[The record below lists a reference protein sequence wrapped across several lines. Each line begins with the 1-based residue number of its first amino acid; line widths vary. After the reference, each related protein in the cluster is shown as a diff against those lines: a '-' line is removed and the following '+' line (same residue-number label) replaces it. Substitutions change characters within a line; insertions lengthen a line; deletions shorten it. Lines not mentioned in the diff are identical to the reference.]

1 MSICYINGAYR
12 NTLNSVISIED
23 RGFNFADS
31 VYEVIGF
38 KRYKLLNIK
47 KHIKRLKN
55 SIKQLQINQP
65 FTNYRSLELISKQLM
80 RMNNL
85 NEGFI
90 YLQVTRGTAKR
101 NHLFSKKM
109 NPNIVIT
116 IFSRVNLKSLKKG
129 VKVCLVDD
137 LRWLRCDIKS
147 TSLLP
152 NVIEK
157 QRGADRGFFE
167 VWQVRQ
173 NIITEG
179 TTSNAFIVNEKNK
192 IITHP
197 KNNLI
202 LGGVTRDCVIQIA
215 KNNDYDVLEKGF
227 DIEELKKSKEAFLT
241 STTLGII
248 PVIQVDDIVI
258 NEKKIGEVSQ
268 KLEVKF
274 NDFLDDQVK

>member
-1 MSICYINGAYR
+1 MSICYINGTYR
-12 NTLNSVISIED
+12 NTINSVISIED

-31 VYEVIGF
+31 IYEVIGF
-38 KRYKLLNIK
+38 KKNKLLNIK
-47 KHIKRLKN
+47 KKIKRLKN

-65 FTNYRSLELISKQLM
+65 FTNYRSLELIAKQLM

-116 IFSRVNLKSLKKG
+116 IFSGVNLKSLKKG
-129 VKVCLVDD
+129 VKVSLVDD

-227 DIEELKKSKEAFLT
+227 NIDELKKSKEAFLT

-248 PVIQVDDIVI
+248 PVIQVDDKVI
-258 NEKKIGEVSQ
+258 NKKQIGEVSQ
-268 KLEVKF
+268 KLEVKL
-274 NDFLDDQVK
+274 NNFLNDQVK

>member
-1 MSICYINGAYR
+1 MSICYINGAYK

-38 KRYKLLNIK
+38 KSNKLLNIK

-116 IFSRVNLKSLKKG
+116 IFSGVNLKSLKKG

-157 QRGADRGFFE
+157 QKGADRGFFE

-197 KNNLI
+197 K
-202 LGGVTRDCVIQIA
+202 
-215 KNNDYDVLEKGF
+215 K
-227 DIEELKKSKEAFLT
+227 
-241 STTLGII
+241 
-248 PVIQVDDIVI
+248 
-258 NEKKIGEVSQ
+258 
-268 KLEVKF
+268 
-274 NDFLDDQVK
+274 

>member
-1 MSICYINGAYR
+1 MSICFINGAYR

-38 KRYKLLNIK
+38 KRNKLLNIK

-65 FTNYRSLELISKQLM
+65 FTNYRSLELIAKQLM

-116 IFSRVNLKSLKKG
+116 IFSKVNLKSLKKG
-129 VKVCLVDD
+129 VKVSLVDD

-227 DIEELKKSKEAFLT
+227 NIDELKKSKEAFLT

-248 PVIQVDDIVI
+248 PVIQVDDKVI
-258 NEKKIGEVSQ
+258 NKKQIGEVSQ
-268 KLEVKF
+268 KLEVKL
-274 NDFLDDQVK
+274 NNFLNDQVK

>member
-55 SIKQLQINQP
+55 SIKELQINKP
-65 FTNYRSLELISKQLM
+65 FTNYRSLELIAKQLM

-109 NPNIVIT
+109 HPNIVIT
-116 IFSRVNLKSLKKG
+116 IFSGMNLKSLKEG
-129 VKVCLVDD
+129 VKVSLVDD

>member
-38 KRYKLLNIK
+38 KRNRLLNIK
-47 KHIKRLKN
+47 RHIKRLKN

-65 FTNYRSLELISKQLM
+65 FTNYKSLELIAKQLM

-116 IFSRVNLKSLKKG
+116 IFSGMNLKSLKKG
-129 VKVCLVDD
+129 VKVSLVDD

-197 KNNLI
+197 KNNFI

-215 KNNDYDVLEKGF
+215 KNNNYEVLEKGF
-227 DIEELKKSKEAFLT
+227 NIEELKKSKEAFLT

-248 PVIQVDDIVI
+248 PVIQVDDSVI
-258 NEKKIGEVSQ
+258 NKKQIGEVSQ
-268 KLEVKF
+268 KLGVKF
-274 NDFLDDQVK
+274 NNFLDDQIK